1 MPQSYYSFYCHIIFS
16 SKNRKNLITPEIQL
30 PLYKYIHGIIKNEK
44 GKLMERGGT
53 ENHVHILMSFPPDK
67 SAVDFVRTVKTN
79 SSKWLRKD
87 LSLNFFGWQ
96 NGYGLFSVR
105 YSELKRVKNYIL
117 NQAAHHKKMSFKEEF
132 ILFFKKNCI
141 SCDEKYIFE

>member
-1 MPQSYYSFYCHIIFS
+1 M
-16 SKNRKNLITPEIQL
+16 EI
-30 PLYKYIHGIIKNEK
+30 
-44 GKLMERGGT
+44 GGT

-96 NGYGLFSVR
+96 NGYGLFSVS
-105 YSELKRVKNYIL
+105 YSELKKVKNYIL
-117 NQAAHHKKMSFKEEF
+117 NQAAHHKKMSLNEEF
-132 ILFFKKNCI
+132 ILFLKKNCVAF
-141 SCDEKYIFE
+141 DEKYIFE